1 MTAHTSFQSPNA
13 IPPRTSSNGIFSSH
27 AHASPPRPVLRPLSE
42 IDWISSSKK
51 SSLSLPASMRGPSLS
66 PPLSPSQ
73 QTHTYPVPMT
83 PPPPDPLRNISDELI
98 YGKGSG
104 WSEEKEKILLGP
116 YEYLYGNPGK
126 DIRSQMIAAFN
137 AWLQVPEKS
146 LEIIT
151 NVVGMLHTASLL

>member
-1 MTAHTSFQSPNA
+1 
-13 IPPRTSSNGIFSSH
+13 
-27 AHASPPRPVLRPLSE
+27 
-42 IDWISSSKK
+42 
-51 SSLSLPASMRGPSLS
+51 
-66 PPLSPSQ
+66 
-73 QTHTYPVPMT
+73 MT

-151 NVVGMLHTASLL
+151 SVVGMLHTASLL